1 MRKKMNL
8 KDLTT
13 SKELKAI
20 DAAWYEYVRES
31 YNALFRAPESVSE
44 GFNERMDASR
54 ELYFE
59 KRKEIRDRFSN
70 RNYVSDK
77 SVAIVT
83 SLEGCTVTAVDSDV
97 ES

>member
-20 DAAWYEYVRES
+20 DAAWYEYVKES
-31 YNALFRAPESVSE
+31 YKALFRAPETVSE
-44 GFNERMDASR
+44 WFDEQMNASR

-77 SVAIVT
+77 SVAIIT
-83 SLEGCTVTAVDSDV
+83 SLEGCTVTTVDSDV